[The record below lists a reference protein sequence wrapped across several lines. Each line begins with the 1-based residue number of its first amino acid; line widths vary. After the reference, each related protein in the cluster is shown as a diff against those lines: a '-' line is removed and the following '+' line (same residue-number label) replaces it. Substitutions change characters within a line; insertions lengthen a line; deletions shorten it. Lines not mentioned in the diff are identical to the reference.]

1 MQFAADGSEEPVAGC
16 QWWCHV
22 VLYYSPLAVPFY
34 LLAMVLFLLLTV
46 FGCCAIWDDDHFH
59 RQWFQWQT
67 IKVIMG
73 GCYMAVVASAAG
85 ILLFLGV
92 LLIVLVGLLAGIVLF
107 LCAVLKPQRMRNRAL
122 DNPQVIDVLDTPL
135 PLV

>member
-1 MQFAADGSEEPVAGC
+1 
-16 QWWCHV
+16 
-22 VLYYSPLAVPFY
+22 
-34 LLAMVLFLLLTV
+34 
-46 FGCCAIWDDDHFH
+46 
-59 RQWFQWQT
+59 
-67 IKVIMG
+67 
-73 GCYMAVVASAAG
+73 MAVVASAAG